1 MRDLQDPAT
10 LSNHWLH
17 TRNEQISGSSP
28 LVGSLFFS
36 RFAAK
41 SLDLEGSLRSEKGA
55 IYCNCTATQSRF
67 FHEARSNRFRLTTAG
82 PLRADATDLVAWAI
96 RQEPESLLPAL
107 VRRLVLASGVQPL
120 WIYRRGLWLRWVP
133 FSIVRRANRR
143 RLSGTPQAYRGD
155 LDPGEQRDDE
165 QIVGYARQQEQ
176 QYR

>member
-1 MRDLQDPAT
+1 MKLEVIGFGRPRQDRSGRT
-10 LSNHWLH
+10 LPTWLRGR
-17 TRNEQISGSSP
+17 T
-28 LVGSLFFS
+28 
-36 RFAAK
+36 AK
-41 SLDLEGSLRSEKGA
+41 
-55 IYCNCTATQSRF
+55 
-67 FHEARSNRFRLTTAG
+67 
-82 PLRADATDLVAWAI
+82 
-96 RQEPESLLPAL
+96 EPESLLPAL

-133 FSIVRRANRR
+133 FSIVRRTNRR